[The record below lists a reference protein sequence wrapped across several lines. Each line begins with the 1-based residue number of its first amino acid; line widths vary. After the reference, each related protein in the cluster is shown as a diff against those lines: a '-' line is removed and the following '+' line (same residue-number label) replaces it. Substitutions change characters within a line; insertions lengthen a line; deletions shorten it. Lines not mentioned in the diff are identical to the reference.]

1 MVEQK
6 TKHELYLEF
15 VDEVFETAKKKLG
28 FKSDAAL
35 ARHLGENRGN
45 IAKYRSG
52 ERLINDWRL
61 LRLVK
66 DAGMDMGEA
75 IDFILHHKSLKEDA
89 KEVLNTFR
97 DLFKKDDPE

>member
-1 MVEQK
+1 MSENK

-15 VDEVFETAKKKLG
+15 VDEVFEKAKKKLDL
-28 FKSDAAL
+28 KSDAAL

-61 LRLVK
+61 IRLVR
-66 DAGMDMGEA
+66 DAEMDMVTA
-75 IDFILHHKSLKEDA
+75 IDFILNHKSLKEDA
-89 KEVLNTFR
+89 REVLNTFL
-97 DLFKKDDPE
+97 DLFKNNKSE